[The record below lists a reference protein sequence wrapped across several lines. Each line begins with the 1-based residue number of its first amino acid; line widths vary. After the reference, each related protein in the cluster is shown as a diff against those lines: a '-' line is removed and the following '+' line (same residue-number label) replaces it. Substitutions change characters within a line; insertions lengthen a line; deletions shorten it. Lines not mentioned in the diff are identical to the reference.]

1 MTPAYPTTP
10 ASLMTP
16 AFDYRIDWRPV
27 NRLPGEHPAATRGDG
42 GAFRGERLL
51 LESAQFR
58 RLAIGASLRDPLA
71 RWWVQEMQQRSAID
85 IVLCLDLSA
94 SMRVARG
101 GGDGAGDGPAGQMSS
116 LRLLGDLVE
125 STERTARRI
134 GDRVGLVVAA
144 ESVDRTFTVM
154 PGEPPGR
161 LLAMASRLRAG
172 GQGAGKGAS
181 ARGLL
186 DLPRWL
192 PARRSLVLLASD
204 FLGPIAFW
212 ARVLAPLASHQVVPL
227 VIETAAA
234 ALPEVPRGLQ
244 RHVDAET
251 GEARVLW
258 WRPSLRRRIIAAR
271 LAHQEAL
278 DALFRRRR
286 LRPLRLQPPFDPAQ
300 LTAYFHASARPL
312 AGGSAR
318 LPGVTG
324 MTEGSGVTSVTGAG
338 TSR

>member
-1 MTPAYPTTP
+1 MAPAYPR
-10 ASLMTP
+10 TP

-94 SMRVARG
+94 SMRAAS
-101 GGDGAGDGPAGQMSS
+101 GDGDGPAGQAPS

-125 STERTARRI
+125 STGRTARRI

-144 ESVDRTFTVM
+144 ESVDRTLTVM